1 MLSVASQTRVFLARG
16 PCDMRKSFSG
26 LIGLTESVL
35 EQDPLSGHLFV
46 FINRRRDRIK
56 LLYWGGTGF
65 CIWYQHLE
73 EGGYQLPDATT
84 ADEREGI
91 EITATQLSLIL
102 DGVDLSSV
110 RQRRRY
116 RLPTDRATMNPVAQ
130 STQPKENCHKG

>member
-1 MLSVASQTRVFLARG
+1 MLSVSSQTRVFLARG
-16 PCDMRKSFSG
+16 PVDMRKSFNG

-35 EQDPLSGHLFV
+35 AQDPLSGHLFV

-73 EGGYQLPDATT
+73 EGGYQLPDAAT
-84 ADEREGI
+84 ADEQEGI
-91 EITATQLSLIL
+91 EITSTQLSLIL

-110 RQRRRY
+110 RHRPRY
-116 RLPTDRATMNPVAQ
+116 RLPIDRATTSPVAPLTR
-130 STQPKENCHKG
+130 TQNNCQKE

>member
-1 MLSVASQTRVFLARG
+1 MLSISRQTRVFLARD
-16 PCDMRKSFSG
+16 PVDMRKSFHG

-73 EGGYQLPDATT
+73 EGGYQLPDAAT
-84 ADEREGI
+84 ADEHKDI
-91 EITATQLSLIL
+91 EITATELSLIL
-102 DGVDLSSV
+102 DGIDLSSV
-110 RQRRRY
+110 RQRPRY
-116 RLPTDRATMNPVAQ
+116 RQPAKRPTTRQPVPA
-130 STQPKENCHKG
+130 